1 MRLET
6 NRYDT
11 DEKWSIKTTTNG
23 SKILETFRGENKLD
37 LRTEVYV
44 DVACWDTRASMLK
57 LLEEIEWITERLKVE
72 IKNNEAAS
80 AQAATAI

>member
-6 NRYDT
+6 NRYET

-57 LLEEIEWITERLKVE
+57 LLEEIEWITERLKAE
-72 IKNNEAAS
+72 IKKNEAAS
-80 AQAATAI
+80 AQAANN